1 MNIFYPRLTLRQFGW
16 MFLFGLVG
24 AVISGAY
31 GILHDQVTYRIGPE
45 YFTKFKI
52 IQFYYL
58 DQRAPMEWT
67 VTKIGFLA
75 TWWVGFFAGWFMGR
89 VTIPH
94 EPLGKAARRSALGAV
109 LMLAI
114 SALFAAIAF
123 RLAPASPEDARLQN
137 WSPMLADYDI
147 TDALGFIRA
156 GYIHN
161 ASYLGGLTG
170 LITVLVWLRLTRPG
184 KSQVPVPTAT
194 AEQG

>member
-16 MFLFGLVG
+16 MFVFGLAG
-24 AVISGAY
+24 AVTSGAY
-31 GILHDQVTYRIGPE
+31 GILHDQITYRIGPE

-58 DQRAPMEWT
+58 DPRAPMEWT

-75 TWWVGFFAGWFMGR
+75 TWWVGLFAGWFMGR

-94 EPLGKAARRSALGAV
+94 EPLGKAARRSMLGAL
-109 LMLAI
+109 LMLAM
-114 SALFAAIAF
+114 SALFAASAF
-123 RLAPASPEDARLQN
+123 LISPKSLEDQRLQN
-137 WSPMLADYDI
+137 WGPMLADYDI
-147 TDALGFIRA
+147 ADVLGFMRA

-170 LITVLVWLRLTRPG
+170 LVTVLVWLRLSRPSVA
-184 KSQVPVPTAT
+184 KT